1 MIGGVLGIAAALG
14 FGVVFDRFSTSF
26 TMIQSPNAMIAALVS
41 STLIGITFGF
51 LPARSAAR
59 MDPVAAL
66 SKG

>member
-1 MIGGVLGIAAALG
+1 
-14 FGVVFDRFSTSF
+14 
-26 TMIQSPNAMIAALVS
+26 MIQSPNAMIAALVS

-66 SKG
+66 SEG